1 MGWSALLQ
9 KILECETKPACR
21 VLNCLPLMTIAAR
34 FGVLVLSFISVLYLR
49 RWFGGVD
56 GLFCVAAC
64 YRHFG
69 IELLFIGCVY
79 GLAYGVIAS
88 YSRSLFGQL
97 IPPGYET
104 QFFGLFEITD
114 KGSSWM
120 GPIVVF
126 LTWA

>member
-1 MGWSALLQ
+1 MHSHR
-9 KILECETKPACR
+9 CSPYD
-21 VLNCLPLMTIAAR
+21 AR
-34 FGVLVLSFISVLYLR
+34 FF
-49 RWFGGVD
+49 GVD
-56 GLFCVAAC
+56 GLLSVAAVY

-69 IELLFIGCVY
+69 IELLFVSVVY

-126 LTWA
+126 WTWG